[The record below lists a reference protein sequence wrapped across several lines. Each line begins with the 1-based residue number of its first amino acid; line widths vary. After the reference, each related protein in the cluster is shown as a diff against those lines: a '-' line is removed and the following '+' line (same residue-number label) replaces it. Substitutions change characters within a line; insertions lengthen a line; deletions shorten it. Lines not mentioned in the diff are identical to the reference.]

1 MLYQKDGMNIL
12 LILSLM
18 LQVDTTFLRQDM
30 YLKICLSIQNGLN
43 MYEADI
49 KVQRE
54 SENSLGKA
62 KWCEID
68 NIGRYVIFLSY
79 VQQDE
84 KLPSLQFCER
94 QLIPELFSC
103 SGKLKIPS
111 STYSRGSRRNSNSS
125 LPRGK

>member
-84 KLPSLQFCER
+84 KLPSLQFWR
-94 QLIPELFSC
+94 D
-103 SGKLKIPS
+103 S
-111 STYSRGSRRNSNSS
+111 SYHRAFFLQWKT
-125 LPRGK
+125 

>member
-94 QLIPELFSC
+94 QFIP
-103 SGKLKIPS
+103 
-111 STYSRGSRRNSNSS
+111 
-125 LPRGK
+125 

>member
-1 MLYQKDGMNIL
+1 
-12 LILSLM
+12 M

-30 YLKICLSIQNGLN
+30 YLKICLYIQNGLN

-84 KLPSLQFCER
+84 KLPSLQFYER
-94 QLIPELFSC
+94 QYV
-103 SGKLKIPS
+103 IPS
-111 STYSRGSRRNSNSS
+111 TIELLFAVQYLKYLALIQLTRGSRRNSDSS

>member
-30 YLKICLSIQNGLN
+30 YLKIYLSIQNGLN

-62 KWCEID
+62 K
-68 NIGRYVIFLSY
+68 
-79 VQQDE
+79 
-84 KLPSLQFCER
+84 
-94 QLIPELFSC
+94 
-103 SGKLKIPS
+103 
-111 STYSRGSRRNSNSS
+111 
-125 LPRGK
+125 